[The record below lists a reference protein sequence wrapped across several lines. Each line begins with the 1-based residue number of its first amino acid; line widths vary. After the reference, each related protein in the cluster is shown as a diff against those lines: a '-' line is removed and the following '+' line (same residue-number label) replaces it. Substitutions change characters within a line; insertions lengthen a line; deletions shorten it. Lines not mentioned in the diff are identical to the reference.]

1 MLQAFLMRYLK
12 ASSRST
18 LINLH
23 RESQNKFK
31 TMEIDEESVSWSL
44 EELADREYIHK
55 NEYDGTYEYLPG

>member
-31 TMEIDEESVSWSL
+31 TMEIDEESVSWCL
-44 EELADREYIHK
+44 EELADRDYIQK